1 VAVMFMSRKVLVNQ
15 VGLAAI
21 GSSLPAYYWHPQQ
34 QIGAKSWPVMYANGQ
49 LGHLQEPRSVRANLG
64 ALLLLVAVESGWHM
78 HHRVVKDLPWKALV
92 WLQAL
97 RRALRTSQASACEIT
112 LSS

>member
-1 VAVMFMSRKVLVNQ
+1 
-15 VGLAAI
+15 
-21 GSSLPAYYWHPQQ
+21 
-34 QIGAKSWPVMYANGQ
+34 MYANGQ
-49 LGHLQEPRSVRANLG
+49 LGHLQEPRSVRAILG

-78 HHRVVKDLPWKALV
+78 HHRVVTDLPWKALV
-92 WLQAL
+92 LLQAL